1 LSILYPHAPEMRQT
15 ACVDATTASGL
26 EYLRLITR
34 LANRVRIE
42 DPTAGI
48 WEAADFQWW
57 WRRERLSDEIAQLFW
72 TDTSGVPE
80 AAVVFTDWGTTWGC
94 DPVVLP
100 SKAEDMLPG
109 IWSRAVERMDEIP
122 VDDVEIAVRDN
133 DDTLRGLVMESG
145 FSLSD
150 DAPFIPTWMRAAD
163 VPPIAALA
171 DGFTLHDRR
180 EGLDRAHHMV
190 ARNGDRVE
198 KRLSQTS
205 LYRPDLDLWVEDGEG
220 RVAAYGLFWFDPATG
235 VGLVEP
241 MRTEER
247 YWRRGLARHVLTA
260 GIERLVS
267 TGASRVKV
275 SYESTNPAAE
285 NLYLTCGFRPGP
297 SESMYRRRADLIDGG

>member
-1 LSILYPHAPEMRQT
+1 VPETGQT
-15 ACVDATTASGL
+15 ACVDETTARGL

-57 WRRERLSDEIAQLFW
+57 WRRERASDAIDQLFW
-72 TDTSGVPE
+72 VDTSGAPE
-80 AAVVFTDWGTTWGC
+80 AAVMFTDWGSAWGC

-100 SKAEDMLPG
+100 SKTEDMLAR

-122 VDDVEIAVRDN
+122 VDDVEIAVRDT
-133 DDTLRGLVMESG
+133 DETMRALVIESG
-145 FSLSD
+145 FSPSD
-150 DAPFIPTWMRAAD
+150 EGHFIPTWMRAAD

-180 EGLDRAHHMV
+180 EGHDRVHHMV

-198 KRLSQTS
+198 ERLSQTS
-205 LYRPDLDLWVEDGEG
+205 LYRPDLDLWVEDAEG
-220 RVAAYGLFWFDPATG
+220 QVASYGLFWFDPVTG

-241 MRTEER
+241 MRTEKR

-260 GIERLVS
+260 GLGRLLS
-267 TGASRVKV
+267 LGASRVKV
-275 SYESTNPAAE
+275 SYESTNPAAK
-285 NLYLTCGFRPGP
+285 NLYLTCGFRPGAP
-297 SESMYRRRADLIDGG
+297 ESMYRRRRLT

>member
-1 LSILYPHAPEMRQT
+1 
-15 ACVDATTASGL
+15 VDETTARGL

-34 LANRVRIE
+34 LANRVRVE
-42 DPTAGI
+42 DPTTGI

-57 WRRERLSDEIAQLFW
+57 WRRERASDEIAQLFW
-72 TDTSGVPE
+72 TDTSGAPA
-80 AAVVFTDWGTTWGC
+80 AAVVFTDWGATWGC

-109 IWSRAVERMDEIP
+109 IWSRALERMDEIS
-122 VDDVEIAVRDN
+122 VDDVEIVVRDD
-133 DDTLRGLVMESG
+133 DDTLRALVIQSG
-145 FSLSD
+145 FSASNESH
-150 DAPFIPTWMRAAD
+150 FIPTWMRAAD

-180 EGLDRAHHMV
+180 EGHDRVHHMV

-198 KRLSQTS
+198 ERLSQTS
-205 LYRPDLDLWVEDGEG
+205 LYRPDLDLWVEDAER

-247 YWRRGLARHVLTA
+247 YWRLGLARHVLTA
-260 GIERLVS
+260 GLERLTS
-267 TGASRVKV
+267 LGASRVKV

-285 NLYLTCGFRPGP
+285 KLYLTCGFRPGAP
-297 SESMYRRRADLIDGG
+297 ERLYRRRRRT

>member
-1 LSILYPHAPEMRQT
+1 MCSKPGQN
-15 ACVDATTASGL
+15 ACVDEKTARGL
-26 EYLRLITR
+26 EYLSLITR

-57 WRRERLSDEIAQLFW
+57 WRRERATDEIAQLFW
-72 TDTSGVPE
+72 TDTSGAPE
-80 AAVVFTDWGTTWGC
+80 AAVVFTDWGSAWGC

-109 IWSRAVERMDEIP
+109 ILSRTLERMDEIP
-122 VDDVEIAVRDN
+122 VDDVEIVVRDT
-133 DDTLRGLVMESG
+133 DETLRALVSESG
-145 FSLSD
+145 FSPSD
-150 DAPFIPTWMRAAD
+150 EAPFIPTWMRAAD
-163 VPPIAALA
+163 VSPIAALA
-171 DGFTLHDRR
+171 EGFTLHDRR
-180 EGLDRAHHMV
+180 ERLDRVHHMV

-198 KRLSQTS
+198 DRLSQTS
-205 LYRPDLDLWVEDGEG
+205 LYRPDLDLWVEDAEG
-220 RVAAYGLFWFDPATG
+220 RVAAYGLFWLDPATG

-260 GIERLVS
+260 GLERLVS
-267 TGASRVKV
+267 LGASRVKV

-285 NLYLTCGFRPGP
+285 NLYLTCGFQPGAP
-297 SESMYRRRADLIDGG
+297 ESMYRRSRLTRPTG

>member
-1 LSILYPHAPEMRQT
+1 MDE
-15 ACVDATTASGL
+15 TTARGL

-34 LANRVRIE
+34 LANRVRVE
-42 DPTAGI
+42 DPTTGI

-57 WRRERLSDEIAQLFW
+57 WRRERASDEIAQLFW
-72 TDTSGVPE
+72 TDTSGAPA
-80 AAVVFTDWGTTWGC
+80 AAVVFTDWGATWGC

-109 IWSRAVERMDEIP
+109 IWSRALERMDEIS
-122 VDDVEIAVRDN
+122 VDDVEIVVRDD
-133 DDTLRGLVMESG
+133 DDTLRALVIQSG
-145 FSLSD
+145 FSASNESH
-150 DAPFIPTWMRAAD
+150 FIPTWMRAAD

-180 EGLDRAHHMV
+180 EGHDRVHHMV

-198 KRLSQTS
+198 ERLSQTF
-205 LYRPDLDLWVEDGEG
+205 LYRPDLDLWVEDAER

-247 YWRRGLARHVLTA
+247 YWRLGLGRHVLTA
-260 GIERLVS
+260 GLERLVS
-267 TGASRVKV
+267 LGASRVKV

-285 NLYLTCGFRPGP
+285 KLYLTRGFRPGAP
-297 SESMYRRRADLIDGG
+297 ERLYRRRRRT